1 MLDQKGK
8 EMYGPKFRIHPED
21 YEIIFKLI
29 VYMTKDIPNA
39 KRYEVDL
46 HKGILLAG
54 PVGCGKTTLM
64 TLVNYFQP
72 QSQQYVVRP
81 CRDISYEF
89 IKDGYDVI
97 HKYSKNS
104 FIRRREEYIPRTYC
118 FDDLGT
124 EQSLKYYGNEATNV
138 MGEILL
144 TRYEMFVNKGML
156 THITTNLSAYELES
170 AYGNRMRSRMR
181 AMFNLIAFENNI
193 KDKRC

>member
-1 MLDQKGK
+1 
-8 EMYGPKFRIHPED
+8 MYGEQFRIHPED
-21 YEIIFKLI
+21 YEIVFKLI
-29 VYMTKDIPNA
+29 VYMTRDIPNA
-39 KRYEVDL
+39 KRYEVNL
-46 HKGILLAG
+46 NKGILLTG

-72 QSQQYVVRP
+72 QNNRYTVRP

-97 HKYSKNS
+97 HKYSKQS
-104 FIRRREEYIPRTYC
+104 FIRRREEHLPRTYC

-144 TRYEMFVNKGML
+144 TRYDLFVNKGML

-170 AYGNRMRSRMR
+170 AYGSRMRSRMR
-181 AMFNLIAFENNI
+181 AMFNLIAFENNV